1 MFFTNKKLSALS
13 VTFFKKEKRKKTPQ
27 KNVILKVFQR
37 AFISCWVYF
46 FLALFFLPLFLAEI
60 KLNEKSGQKRKKA
73 FRKIRKRNNKNEKT
87 KKKQKLKK

>member
-1 MFFTNKKLSALS
+1 MLCLLRFSKK
-13 VTFFKKEKRKKTPQ
+13 KKEKKNIAKKRNF
-27 KNVILKVFQR
+27 KIFQR

-60 KLNEKSGQKRKKA
+60 KLNEKSGRKRKKA